1 MRFGERFFCTTV
13 MSAAASLTQ
22 KELEAMNQQNNNQNP
37 SQNPSQQREQPQRE
51 QQNQQDQGNKAGQN
65 ADKKSGGQKATK
77 DNDSHNR

>member
-1 MRFGERFFCTTV
+1 MRFGERFFWTTV
-13 MSAAASLTQ
+13 TSAAASLFE

-65 ADKKSGGQKATK
+65 ADRKSGGPKVTK